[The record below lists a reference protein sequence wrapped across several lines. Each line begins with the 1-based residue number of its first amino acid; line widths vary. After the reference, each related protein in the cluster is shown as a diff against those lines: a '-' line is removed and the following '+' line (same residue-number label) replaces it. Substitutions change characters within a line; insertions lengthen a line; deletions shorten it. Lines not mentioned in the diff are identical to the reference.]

1 LRPLCED
8 LEQNSSLEIPLR
20 APFNDDMTLQQ
31 KVQST
36 YRALLRACRIRDC
49 VLILVNAYYLGQLL
63 ETESTNPSERMM
75 LRNMVT
81 IYYRLGVTRIYYL
94 FEFLG
99 VEQIQRTRIINFATI
114 RQLKAFEFRALV
126 NYAHQLSIRNEEETD
141 EFLSEFEN

>member
-1 LRPLCED
+1 MKIRLVIIFFYFIFFINTPSIHRIVKVDFFTMSEIINSRRLRPLCED

-20 APFNDDMTLQQ
+20 APFNNDMTLQQ

-36 YRALLRACRIRDC
+36 YRALLRACRIRDH

-81 IYYRLGVTRIYYL
+81 IYY
-94 FEFLG
+94 
-99 VEQIQRTRIINFATI
+99 
-114 RQLKAFEFRALV
+114 
-126 NYAHQLSIRNEEETD
+126 
-141 EFLSEFEN
+141 

>member
-1 LRPLCED
+1 MKIRLVIIFFIFILYFFFINTPSIHKIVKVNFFTMSEIINSRRLRPLCED

-36 YRALLRACRIRDC
+36 YRALLRACRIRDR

-81 IYYRLGVTRIYYL
+81 IYYRLGITRIYYL

-99 VEQIQRTRIINFATI
+99 VE
-114 RQLKAFEFRALV
+114 
-126 NYAHQLSIRNEEETD
+126 
-141 EFLSEFEN
+141 